1 MALSYWQ
8 SPCGL
13 MAISADNQ
21 GITSIRFVSE
31 STAEASPSD
40 LTQACCEQLEAY
52 FEGRLTTFSVP
63 LNPSGTAFQQQVW
76 RQLQTIPYGHTVSY
90 GDIADGIGKPTA
102 SRAVGMA
109 NGKNPLTI
117 IVPCHRVIG
126 SNGKLTGYAGGLTR
140 KQFLLALEG
149 AI

>member
-1 MALSYWQ
+1 
-8 SPCGL
+8 
-13 MAISADNQ
+13 MAISADEK

-31 STAEASPSD
+31 SAAEASPSA
-40 LTQACCEQLEAY
+40 LTLACCEQLEAY
-52 FEGRLTTFSVP
+52 FDGHLTTFSVP

-76 RQLQTIPYGHTVSY
+76 GQLQAIPYGQTVSY
-90 GDIADGIGKPTA
+90 GAIANGIGKPTA

>member
-13 MAISADNQ
+13 MAISADEE

-31 STAEASPSD
+31 PAAEATPSD
-40 LTQACCEQLEAY
+40 LTQACCEQLDAY
-52 FEGRLTTFSVP
+52 FDGHLTTFSVP

-76 RQLQTIPYGHTVSY
+76 RQLQAIPYGQTVSY
-90 GDIADGIGKPTA
+90 GAIANGIGKPTA

>member
-1 MALSYWQ
+1 
-8 SPCGL
+8 
-13 MAISADNQ
+13 
-21 GITSIRFVSE
+21 
-31 STAEASPSD
+31 
-40 LTQACCEQLEAY
+40 
-52 FEGRLTTFSVP
+52 
-63 LNPSGTAFQQQVW
+63 
-76 RQLQTIPYGHTVSY
+76 
-90 GDIADGIGKPTA
+90 DIADGIGKPTA

>member
-13 MAISADNQ
+13 MAISADEK
-21 GITSIRFVSE
+21 GITSIRFVAE
-31 STAEASPSD
+31 STAEASPSE
-40 LTQACCEQLEAY
+40 LTLACCEQLEAY
-52 FEGRLTTFSVP
+52 FTGRLTTFNVP
-63 LNPSGTAFQQQVW
+63 LNPAGTPFQQRVW
-76 RQLQTIPYGHTVSY
+76 HQLQAIPYGQTVSY
-90 GDIADGIGKPTA
+90 GAIADGIGQPTA

-149 AI
+149 AL

>member
-13 MAISADNQ
+13 MAISADEK

-31 STAEASPSD
+31 PAAEATPSD
-40 LTQACCEQLEAY
+40 LTLACCEQLDAY
-52 FEGRLTTFSVP
+52 FDGRLTTFSVP

-76 RQLQTIPYGHTVSY
+76 RQLQAIPYGQTVSY
-90 GDIADGIGKPTA
+90 GAIANGIGKPTA

>member
-13 MAISADNQ
+13 MAISADEK
-21 GITSIRFVSE
+21 GITSIRFVAE
-31 STAEASPSD
+31 STAEASPSE
-40 LTQACCEQLEAY
+40 LTLACCEQLEAY
-52 FEGRLTTFSVP
+52 FTGRLTTFNVP
-63 LNPSGTAFQQQVW
+63 LNPAGTPFQQRVW
-76 RQLQTIPYGHTVSY
+76 HQLQAIPYGQTVSY
-90 GDIADGIGKPTA
+90 GAIADGIGQPAA

-149 AI
+149 AL

>member
-31 STAEASPSD
+31 PAAEASPSD
-40 LTQACCEQLEAY
+40 LTLACCEQLEAY
-52 FEGRLTTFSVP
+52 FDGHLTTFSVP

-76 RQLQTIPYGHTVSY
+76 GQLQAIPYGQTVSY
-90 GDIADGIGKPTA
+90 GAIANGIGKPTA

>member
-1 MALSYWQ
+1 M
-8 SPCGL
+8 
-13 MAISADNQ
+13 
-21 GITSIRFVSE
+21 
-31 STAEASPSD
+31 
-40 LTQACCEQLEAY
+40 
-52 FEGRLTTFSVP
+52 P
-63 LNPSGTAFQQQVW
+63 LNPAGTPFQQRVW
-76 RQLQTIPYGHTVSY
+76 HQLQAIPYGQTVSY
-90 GDIADGIGKPTA
+90 GAIADGIGQPAA

-149 AI
+149 AL

>member
-13 MAISADNQ
+13 MAISADEK

-31 STAEASPSD
+31 STAAASPSD
-40 LTQACCEQLEAY
+40 LTLACCEQLEAY
-52 FEGRLTTFSVP
+52 FDGRLTTFSVP
-63 LNPSGTAFQQQVW
+63 LNPSGTVFQQQVW
-76 RQLQTIPYGHTVSY
+76 RQLQSIPYGHTVSY
-90 GDIADGIGKPTA
+90 GAIANGIGQPTA
-102 SRAVGMA
+102 LRAVGMA

>member
-13 MAISADNQ
+13 MAIRADNQ
-21 GITSIRFVSE
+21 GITSIQFVE
-31 STAEASPSD
+31 TVDVAEEPSP
-40 LTQACCEQLEAY
+40 LTQQCCDELKAY
-52 FEGRLTTFSVP
+52 FTGELTRFKVP
-63 LNPSGTAFQQQVW
+63 LNPQGTAFQQRVW
-76 RQLQTIPYGHTVSY
+76 AQLREIPYGQTVSY
-90 GDIADGIGKPTA
+90 ATIARAIGQPTA

-126 SNGKLTGYAGGLTR
+126 QNGSLTGYAGGLTR
-140 KQFLLALEG
+140 KQFLLSLEG
-149 AI
+149 AL

>member
-13 MAISADNQ
+13 MAISADDK

-31 STAEASPSD
+31 STAEASPSN

-52 FEGRLTTFSVP
+52 FDGRLTTFSVP
-63 LNPSGTAFQQQVW
+63 LNASGTAFQQQVW
-76 RQLQTIPYGHTVSY
+76 RQLQAIPYGQTVSY
-90 GDIADGIGKPTA
+90 GDIANDIGKPTA

>member
-13 MAISADNQ
+13 MAISADEE

-52 FEGRLTTFSVP
+52 FDGHLTTFSVP

-76 RQLQTIPYGHTVSY
+76 GQLQAIPYGQTVSY
-90 GDIADGIGKPTA
+90 GAIANGIGKPTA

-140 KQFLLALEG
+140 QQFLLALEG